1 MSFGETIRDVGEKVC
16 AVARNIKDCAVRVW
30 NGIRNRLKSFWGS
43 IRDLW
48 NDETQGVIQ
57 DAPDEQEIAR
67 REAVANLVRNRI
79 RDDPIS
85 VLKDASPQERKKILQ
100 VLADDICKVLNMP
113 PIAIQSLDT
122 EPGTSGYYD
131 FVNDSVV
138 VGVNEVLRVPMDSD
152 DAAELMDTLLH
163 ELYHRFQRYAI
174 QNPKGM
180 GVSQEQ
186 ADLWKQNFE
195 NYINS
200 TQSPRLYWIQ
210 PVEVTAR
217 CFAHAVVQNF

>member
-1 MSFGETIRDVGEKVC
+1 MSLGETIRDIGVKACVI
-16 AVARNIKDCAVRVW
+16 ARNIKDGAVRVW
-30 NGIRNRLKSFWGS
+30 NGIRTRLKSMWGS

-48 NDETQGVIQ
+48 NDEP
-57 DAPDEQEIAR
+57 DAPDALENAR
-67 REAVANLVRNRI
+67 REAVSALVRDRI
-79 RDDPIS
+79 GEDPI
-85 VLKDASPQERKKILQ
+85 LILRDASPQDRKKILQ

-131 FVNDSVV
+131 FANDSVV

-174 QNPKGM
+174 QNPRGM

-186 ADLWKQNFE
+186 ADLWEQNFE

-217 CFAHAVVQNF
+217 CFAHAVIQNF